1 MLSRVHWF
9 ARVTWL
15 IERSRSEYDRAENM
29 TDLTRYLPEEHE
41 AERLGELSLSDLALG
56 MRASRI
62 LVIAYAVKARIDA
75 GAVVANFTVG
85 DFAPTQF
92 QVPEKL
98 KADIAELVAANQT
111 NYPPAHGTAELR
123 EALKSHYAK
132 SLGIDYPIDSFVAAS
147 GARPVLYAA
156 YQCLLN
162 AGERVVTPAPSWNNN
177 NFCQLVGAEH
187 VVVETRAED
196 AFMPTAESLA
206 PHLKGARLLVLCSP
220 MNPAG
225 TMMRSEQM
233 KAICDLV
240 LAENARR
247 ESAGERLLYV
257 IYDQVYR
264 MLTLS
269 RLEHVTP
276 MTVAPEM
283 ARYTLLTD
291 AISKCFAATGLRVG
305 WVAAPPFI
313 AAQIK
318 ALMTHM
324 GAWAPRPEQM
334 ATARLL
340 NDEATVAEFLDGFKA
355 RIRERLSLLYDAFSE
370 WKSEGLPVDVIAP
383 EGAIYLSVR
392 FDLEGRPGFPDEASV
407 MSYLLDEAGCAVVPF
422 SAFGDSTNH
431 GWVRFSVGAVSIDDI
446 KSCMTRLR
454 AALVKVVG

>member
-1 MLSRVHWF
+1 
-9 ARVTWL
+9 
-15 IERSRSEYDRAENM
+15 M
-29 TDLTRYLPEEHE
+29 TDLTEYLPEAAEHQ
-41 AERLGELSLSDLALG
+41 RLGELSFSDQALG

-62 LVIAYAVKARIDA
+62 LVIAYAVRDRIES
-75 GAVVANFTVG
+75 GADVANFTVG
-85 DFAPTQF
+85 DFAPSQF

-98 KADIAELVAANQT
+98 KADIAALVADNQT

-132 SLGIDYPIDSFVAAS
+132 DLGIDYPIDAFVAAS

-162 AGERVVTPAPSWNNN
+162 PGERVVTPAPSWNND

-187 VVVETRAED
+187 VVVRTHAED

-206 PHLKGARLLVLCSP
+206 PHIGDARLLVLCSP

-225 TMMRSEQM
+225 TMMRPEQM

-240 LAENARR
+240 LNENARR
-247 ESAGERLLYV
+247 EAAGERLLYV

-264 MLTLS
+264 MLTLGD
-269 RLEHVTP
+269 LEHVTP
-276 MTVAPEM
+276 MSVAPKM

-340 NDEATVAEFLDGFKA
+340 NDEFAVSEFLATFKA
-355 RIRERLSLLYDAFSE
+355 RIRERLSILYNAFST
-370 WKSEGLPVDVIAP
+370 WKADGLPVDVIAP

-392 FDLEGRPGFPDEASV
+392 FDLEGREGFPDEASV
-407 MSYLLDEAGCAVVPF
+407 LSYLLDEAGCAVVPF
-422 SAFGDSTNH
+422 SAFGDHANR
-431 GWVRFSVGAVSIDDI
+431 GWVRFSVGAVSVDEI
-446 KSCMTRLR
+446 KACMVRLR
-454 AALVKVVG
+454 RALEQAVA